1 MKRQPSEWDK
11 KLISITSWVLEDAQ
25 MFDFRKALNEAV
37 ILILVIQ
44 AFFSCPGSENC
55 VPVVG
60 KMCSQ
65 VHEACITERATYLQI
80 RRDGSKDL

>member
-1 MKRQPSEWDK
+1 
-11 KLISITSWVLEDAQ
+11 

-44 AFFSCPGSENC
+44 AFFFSHAGSENY
-55 VPVVG
+55 VPAIG

-80 RRDGSKDL
+80 RRNGSKDL